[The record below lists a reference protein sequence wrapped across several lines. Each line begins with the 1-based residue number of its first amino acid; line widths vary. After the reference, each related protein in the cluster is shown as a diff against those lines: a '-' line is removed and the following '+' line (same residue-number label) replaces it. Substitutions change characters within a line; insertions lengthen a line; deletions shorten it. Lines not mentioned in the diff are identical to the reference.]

1 MAKKAS
7 LKTIS
12 SGFASNTQLN
22 SNFEALNTKLDNTLS
37 LDGSTPNSMGA
48 DLDMNGN
55 DIINTGNFDVD
66 TLTVDG
72 STVQDAITAAA
83 GNVRTI
89 YWEGAYN
96 GATAYTVN
104 DGVSYNGSSYVCIL
118 DSTGNL
124 PTDATYWQVFAAAG
138 ADGAG
143 SGDMTAAT
151 YDPTSVTGDA
161 FDMGNMAESA
171 TAKVMSDTER
181 TKLAGIESGA
191 DVTDETNVVAAL
203 SGATIT
209 GVTKADTDQVL
220 ILDASDSNN
229 LKQVSMSTIGGGPS
243 LGENSMIRTN
253 GKTISADIVMWEN
266 NMTATVDAG
275 ADTVDKGTDD
285 AFADGDEVRFE
296 TTGAMPAGLAI
307 ATAYYVRDIT
317 ATTMKLAATIDGAAI
332 DITDTGSGTH
342 TIYKPVNGVSV
353 GPITAA
359 SGVTVTGKSGSTWR
373 IV

>member
-22 SNFEALNTKLDNTLS
+22 SNFEALNDKLDNTLS
-37 LDGSTPNSMGA
+37 LDGSAPNAMGA

-72 STVQDAITAAA
+72 STVQDAITAAS
-83 GNVRTI
+83 GNIRTI

-138 ADGAG
+138 ADGADGDG
-143 SGDMTAAT
+143 SGDMLAAT

-161 FDMGNMAESA
+161 FDMDNMSESA
-171 TAKVMSDTER
+171 TAKVMTATER
-181 TKLAGIESGA
+181 TKLSGIESGA
-191 DVTDETNVVAAL
+191 DVTDEANVVAAL

-229 LKQVSMSTIGGGPS
+229 LRQVAMSTIGGGGG
-243 LGENSMIRTN
+243 LFKGENGEVGSAPGDIFRIN
-253 GKTISADIVMWEN
+253 KKT
-266 NMTATVDAG
+266 
-275 ADTVDKGTDD
+275 
-285 AFADGDEVRFE
+285 
-296 TTGAMPAGLAI
+296 
-307 ATAYYVRDIT
+307 
-317 ATTMKLAATIDGAAI
+317 LAADVTIDADENASCTGPLEI
-332 DITDTGSGTH
+332 SDTYTL
-342 TIYKPVNGVSV
+342 TI
-353 GPITAA
+353 A
-359 SGVTVTGKSGSTWR
+359 SGGVLAV
-373 IV
+373 I

>member
-22 SNFEALNTKLDNTLS
+22 SNFEALNDKLDNTFS
-37 LDGSTPNSMGA
+37 LDGSAPNAMGA

-72 STVQDAITAAA
+72 STVQDAITAAS
-83 GNVRTI
+83 GNIRTI

-138 ADGAG
+138 ADGADGDG
-143 SGDMTAAT
+143 SGDMLAAT

-161 FDMGNMAESA
+161 FDMDNMSESA
-171 TAKVMSDTER
+171 TAKVMTATER
-181 TKLAGIESGA
+181 TKLSGIESGA
-191 DVTDETNVVAAL
+191 DVTDEANVVAAL

-229 LKQVSMSTIGGGPS
+229 LRQVAMSTIGGGGG
-243 LGENSMIRTN
+243 LFKGENGEVGSAPGDIFRIN
-253 GKTISADIVMWEN
+253 KKT
-266 NMTATVDAG
+266 
-275 ADTVDKGTDD
+275 
-285 AFADGDEVRFE
+285 
-296 TTGAMPAGLAI
+296 
-307 ATAYYVRDIT
+307 
-317 ATTMKLAATIDGAAI
+317 LAADVTIDADENASCTGPLEI
-332 DITDTGSGTH
+332 SDTYTL
-342 TIYKPVNGVSV
+342 TI
-353 GPITAA
+353 A
-359 SGVTVTGKSGSTWR
+359 SGGVLAV
-373 IV
+373 I